1 MEEEKQMMNVVTDA
15 VQKKDVFRY
24 FLVIKT
30 YFDKH
35 NGFFEEYKVSLLRV
49 FHIKVMTFHIFP

>member
-1 MEEEKQMMNVVTDA
+1 MQFRKI
-15 VQKKDVFRY
+15 FRY
-24 FLVIKT
+24 LLVIKT

>member
-1 MEEEKQMMNVVTDA
+1 MQFRRKI
-15 VQKKDVFRY
+15 FRY
-24 FLVIKT
+24 LLVIKT